1 MMRKVFLDTSYLLA
15 LIRKK
20 DARHEDA
27 LAASVNY
34 AGPFITTDLVLVE
47 LANCLSQPP
56 YRASAVAIIEKIRT
70 DGNTMVVPFG
80 SEGMEKALSLYK
92 ERPDKSWGLVDCF
105 SFVVIKEKAIINPLR
120 ISGNFFQ
127 RHPEDHPEIINEES
141 NSRYTSGESKHYA
154 Q

>member
-1 MMRKVFLDTSYLLA
+1 MRTVFLDTSYLLA

-56 YRASAVAIIEKIRT
+56 YRAAAVAIIEKIRT

-105 SFVVIKEKAIINPLR
+105 SFVVIKEKRLKVSLCFDEHFRQAGFETPLL
-120 ISGNFFQ
+120 
-127 RHPEDHPEIINEES
+127 
-141 NSRYTSGESKHYA
+141 
-154 Q
+154 

>member
-1 MMRKVFLDTSYLLA
+1 MRTVFLDTSYFLA

-27 LAASVNY
+27 LTASANY
-34 AGPFITTDLVLVE
+34 TGPFITTDLVLVE

-56 YRASAVAIIEKIRT
+56 YRETVVAIIEKIRT

-92 ERPDKSWGLVDCF
+92 ARPDKAWGLVDCF
-105 SFVVIKEKAIINPLR
+105 SFIVIKEKRLKVALCFDEHFRQAGFETPLLER
-120 ISGNFFQ
+120 
-127 RHPEDHPEIINEES
+127 
-141 NSRYTSGESKHYA
+141 
-154 Q
+154 

>member
-1 MMRKVFLDTSYLLA
+1 MRTVFLDTSYLLA

-56 YRASAVAIIEKIRT
+56 YRAAAVAIIEKIRT
-70 DGNTMVVPFG
+70 DENTMVVPFG

-105 SFVVIKEKAIINPLR
+105 SFVVIKEKRLKVSLCFDEHFRQAGFETPLL
-120 ISGNFFQ
+120 
-127 RHPEDHPEIINEES
+127 
-141 NSRYTSGESKHYA
+141 
-154 Q
+154 